1 MGKQIHSSLLKLGFS
16 VLILLIA
23 VTTINAQQITVT
35 GTVTSAATGE
45 TLPGVNVTIVGTASG
60 TVTNLDGEYSLSVA
74 SDATLRFS
82 FIGFQSRDIAVDGNS
97 VINVELSESTA
108 TLDEVIVLGYA
119 TISKR
124 QVTSSV
130 SQVSGENL
138 NVIATHDPVDMLQGQ
153 MAGVVVNRSSGQP
166 GQNSS
171 IEIRGRGSISASSS
185 PLYVI
190 DGIIAGT
197 GARDAVSPSDIASIT
212 VLKDAAATAL
222 YGSRASNGVVVITT
236 KRGRSGST
244 QVNVRSSV
252 GFSQALQGN
261 ERFMNAEELYDWHQ
275 NLVNAPAG
283 PFYNRPEVLAHDTN
297 WFDVGFDGGGTQNFE
312 ASVSGG
318 DDRTRFYLS
327 GGYYNETGTGVG
339 TNFDRLSGRMN
350 VQHNLTD
357 RIEISAQVSGTYS
370 NRFDV
375 VAGNPYNM
383 LRFAVSNVP
392 WDTPHNADGSVRT
405 GREADWYSR
414 DSENP
419 IHGMQ
424 WNYDSN
430 DVTYFSGD
438 ANLRYNI
445 ADWVSF
451 RTNNRFSL
459 RNGVREIFQD
469 SRSAAGAPRNGQI
482 ENRNDQSHS
491 VITSNL
497 FNFNKGW
504 ERQSL
509 SGLAGFEYQ
518 DNRSENAWVTGI
530 GLAPGMQ
537 ILSSAATAFSTAGNI
552 NESAFAS
559 FLAQAEYEWDE
570 TYIATVSFRRD
581 GSSRFGANNRWGN
594 FWSLSGSWIISN
606 EAFMQDVTFLD
617 QLALRGSYGTT
628 GNAEISNYGAFG
640 LYEFTR
646 SYFGVPASW
655 PSRTPNP
662 DLTWEVAKTIN
673 VGVDVDVMDR
683 VNFSVDVYRR
693 DNEDLLQ
700 NVILPGTSGISSQ
713 LQNVGSVRN
722 HGIEFQ
728 VTTRNIQSTRFNW
741 NTTLTVSSN
750 RNRVTAL
757 SDGESINY
765 GGIYRIEEGFDIN
778 SVYMR
783 KWHGV
788 NSQTGAP
795 QWEVVTRNDD
805 GDIIA
810 RDITEDYGTA
820 NPQIVGATTPKFQG
834 GINNAFQYG
843 NFSFN
848 AFFTFEQGSQ
858 RYLGAQGL
866 DHGAYMTMNKRKLQS
881 GESFWRQPGD
891 NATHP
896 AQIVNGNNSAQLESS
911 LYLYDSSYLRL
922 RNARISYDLP
932 SDSGIMQSLGMRSL
946 RVYAS
951 GDNLLTFT
959 SYPGKDPASGVGG
972 GGYPIAKTY
981 LFGIE
986 LGF

>member
-16 VLILLIA
+16 VLILLMA

-35 GTVTSAATGE
+35 GTVTSAETGE

-60 TVTNLDGEYSLSVA
+60 TVTNFSGEYSLSVA
-74 SDATLRFS
+74 SDARLRFS
-82 FIGFQSRDIAVDGNS
+82 YIGFQSRDVAVDGNS
-97 VINVELSESTA
+97 VINVQLNESTA
-108 TLDEVIVLGYA
+108 TLDELLVLGYA

-130 SQVSGENL
+130 SQISGENL

-166 GQNSS
+166 GANAS
-171 IEIRGRGSISASSS
+171 IEIRGRGSISASSN

-190 DGIIAGT
+190 DGVIAGT

-222 YGSRASNGVVVITT
+222 YGSRASNGVVVIST

-244 QVNVRSSV
+244 LVNVRTSV
-252 GFSQALQGN
+252 GFSEVLQGN
-261 ERFMNAEELYDWHQ
+261 EEYMNSRELYDWHQ
-275 NLVNAPAG
+275 NLVNAPTG
-283 PFYNRPEVLAHDTN
+283 PFYNRQELLTHDTN
-297 WFDVGFDGGGTQNFE
+297 WFDVGFDGGGTQNYE
-312 ASVSGG
+312 ASISGG
-318 DDRTRFYLS
+318 DDRTRFYMS
-327 GGYYNETGTGVG
+327 GGYYNETGTGIG
-339 TNFDRLSGRMN
+339 TNFDRISGRVN

-357 RIEISAQVSGTYS
+357 RIEVSAQVSGTS
-370 NRFDV
+370 SSRFDV
-375 VAGNPYNM
+375 VSGNPYDM
-383 LRFAVSNVP
+383 LRFAVSNVS
-392 WDTPHNADGSVRT
+392 WDTPYNADGTVRT

-424 WNYDSN
+424 YNNDSN
-430 DVTYFSGD
+430 NVTYFSGD
-438 ANLRYNI
+438 LNLRYNI

-459 RNGVREIFQD
+459 RDGVREIFQD
-469 SRSAAGAPRNGQI
+469 SRSAAGAPRNGMI
-482 ENRNDQSHS
+482 ENRNDNSHS

-504 ERQSL
+504 ARQSL
-509 SGLAGFEYQ
+509 SGIAGFEFQ

-537 ILSSAATAFSTAGNI
+537 ILSAAATALETSGNI
-552 NESAFAS
+552 NESAFS
-559 FLAQAEYEWDE
+559 SLLAQAEYEWDE
-570 TYIATVSFRRD
+570 TYIATLSFRRD

-606 EAFMQDVTFLD
+606 ESFMDDVEFLD

-628 GNAEISNYGAFG
+628 GNAEISNYGSYG
-640 LYEFTR
+640 LYSFTR

-673 VGVDVDVMDR
+673 VGVDVDIMDR
-683 VNFSVDVYRR
+683 INFSVDVYRR

-700 NVILPGTSGISSQ
+700 NVTLPGTSGIDSQ
-713 LQNVGSVRN
+713 LQNVGTVRN

-728 VTTRNIQSTRFNW
+728 ITTRNIQSARFNW
-741 NTTLTVSSN
+741 NTTFTLSSN
-750 RNRVTAL
+750 KNRVIAL
-757 SDGESINY
+757 SDGEAINS
-765 GGIYRIEEGFDIN
+765 GIFRIEEGHDIN
-778 SVYMR
+778 SIYMR

-788 NSQTGAP
+788 NPQTGAP
-795 QWEVVTRNDD
+795 QWEVVTRNEN
-805 GDIIA
+805 GEIIA

-820 NPQIVGATTPKFQG
+820 NQQIVGTTTPKFQG
-834 GINNAFQYG
+834 GINNSLQYG

-858 RYLGAQGL
+858 RWLGGSGN
-866 DHGAYMTMNKRKLQS
+866 DHGAYMTVNKRKLQP
-881 GESFWRQPGD
+881 GESYWRQPGD
-891 NATHP
+891 NATYP

-922 RNARISYDLP
+922 RNARVAYDLP
-932 SDSGIMQSLGMRSL
+932 SDSGVLQTLRMRSV

-972 GGYPIAKTY
+972 GGYPIAKIY
-981 LFGIE
+981 MLGIE